1 MNNQAGKRLLS
12 LFLALA
18 LLLTLAPAALA
29 DEPGGGGEIPD
40 GEDPPAAVTYTLSGV
55 TVSPPSVT
63 MKVGE
68 TRDLSATFTLS
79 GSDGKTYTY
88 APGDPL
94 PDGCSVN
101 VTWEV
106 SNGRGDEVRVTPT
119 GSDYRTATMEALKVA
134 DTTQTEPLNVLVT
147 VTPTAGIAG
156 DAKTSTCTITINA
169 ADPTGLTVSPK
180 TLELSPLP
188 NAGNHQGQLLAS
200 VSPATASQAVTWTSS
215 NPSVA
220 TVAPDGES
228 RAIVT
233 GAAPGTT
240 TISAKSS
247 VVTMQASCSV
257 TVQGVVLEKE
267 SLEIRAGDRQNL
279 AYTLYGS
286 ELQTSGVNWTT
297 SDPAVVRVDSG
308 YVYGVGEGTATV
320 TVRVNGYSD
329 YYDTISITVKKS
341 TAAVITAS
349 AGTGSPLS
357 FASLSYQFQDRCSSV
372 LGQSLSFLSGL
383 SVPTNQG
390 TLYYRY
396 ADQSDTGAGVGTGE
410 RFYLYPGSGQMSLN
424 EITFVPKA
432 DFSGTAEISYTGYAS
447 GTSFFQGTIQ
457 VSVAAQQDV
466 SYSSDN
472 GAVVQMDA
480 NDFAVVCRRRTGREL
495 SYVTFSLPES
505 SAGKLYY
512 NYLSEQSPGTEVKAS
527 TQYKYSGSPS
537 LGNVYFVPAAGYN
550 GRVVIS
556 YTGWDT
562 NRESYQGVLV
572 IQVNAASDSGSVSY
586 SVSQGG
592 RVTLDD
598 SDFNSLC
605 RDLTGSTLD
614 YIRFTLPSSSQ
625 GTLYYSYTSS
635 SSERVSAS
643 KNYYRSSYPYLDQ
656 VSFLASDSF
665 TGTVSIPFTGCAV
678 SGAAFSGTLS
688 IRVGAQADAIAYR
701 VSAGESVDFQAGDFN
716 DVSLSATGSSLRY
729 VRFTL
734 PASSRGTLYYNYRN
748 GNYESKV
755 SASKNYYRSSSPYL
769 DQVTFVPAASFS
781 GTVSIP
787 FTGWSTSGKEFSGTV
802 EITVGAATVSSI
814 SYSTSYN
821 PVTFRVS
828 DFRDACSDKG
838 LGTLKTV
845 QFTGLPSASAGRLYS
860 SYNGFRSANSEAR
873 TSTAYSVSGTPELS
887 QVTFVPRVGYSG
899 VVVLSYTGTDT
910 KGKTFQGQVRITVT
924 PNAASSY
931 FTDVGY
937 SYSWAAASV
946 DFLYENGVVNGTGN
960 GIYSPDRAISRGSF
974 LAMVDRALD
983 LPHSSQRSFSDVP
996 ANSYYAD
1003 AIQSAYALGI
1013 VDGYGDG
1020 TFRPDAPVTRAA
1032 AMTMLYRAMSSM
1044 GWSVG
1049 TENPAF
1055 LSSYPDAASVPDYA
1069 KGPLSA
1075 MVQAGVINGTSA
1087 GTLAPNR
1094 TMTRAEMAV
1103 VLARAL
1109 TL

>member
-1 MNNQAGKRLLS
+1 MKHFIGRRLLS
-12 LFLALA
+12 LFLAFA
-18 LLLTLAPAALA
+18 LLLTLAPVALA
-29 DEPGGGGEIPD
+29 GESDGEGDTPD
-40 GEDPPAAVTYTLSGV
+40 GEDPAPLTYTLTGV

-68 TRDLSATFTLS
+68 TQTLTATVTLS
-79 GSDGKTYTY
+79 GSDGQTYSY
-88 APGDPL
+88 GPGASL
-94 PDGCSVN
+94 PEGCTLD
-101 VTWEV
+101 VTWTV
-106 SNGRGDEVRVTPT
+106 SNGRTSELQVEQTGTLTTTMSALAVADSQVTDPLTAKVTVRPT
-119 GSDYRTATMEALKVA
+119 GETLGE
-134 DTTQTEPLNVLVT
+134 
-147 VTPTAGIAG
+147 
-156 DAKTSTCTITINA
+156 AKTNECTVVINA

-180 TLELSPLP
+180 TLELSPLT
-188 NAGNHQGQLLAS
+188 NASNHQGSLQAS
-200 VSPATASQAVTWTSS
+200 VSPATASQAVTWSSS

-220 TVAPDGES
+220 SVASDGES

-233 GAAPGTT
+233 GVTPGTT
-240 TISAKSS
+240 TISAKSDT
-247 VVTMQASCSV
+247 VTMQASCSV
-257 TVQGVVLEKE
+257 TVEGVLLDKE
-267 SLEIRAGDRQNL
+267 TLEIRTGERQNL
-279 AYTLYGS
+279 AYTVYGS
-286 ELQTSGVNWTT
+286 KLQGSGVNWTS

-308 YVYGVGEGTATV
+308 YVYGVGKGTATV

-329 YYDTISITVKKS
+329 YYDTISITVKES
-341 TAAVITAS
+341 AAAVITAS

-357 FASLSYQFQDRCSSV
+357 FASLRSQLQDRCSSV
-372 LGQSLSFLSGL
+372 LGASLSYVSGL

-396 ADQSDTGAGVGTGE
+396 ASEGDTGAGVGTGE
-410 RFYLYPGSGQMSLN
+410 RFYVSPGSGQMALT

-466 SYSSDN
+466 TYTASN
-472 GAVVQMDA
+472 GAAVQMDA
-480 NDFAVVCRRRTGREL
+480 YDFAVVCRQRTSREL
-495 SYVTFSLPES
+495 SYVTFSLPDS
-505 SAGKLYY
+505 SAGTLYY
-512 NYLSEQSPGTEVKAS
+512 NYLSAQSPGTEVKTS
-527 TQYKYSGSPS
+527 TQYKYNGTPS
-537 LGNVYFVPAAGYN
+537 LGGVFFVPAAGYS

-562 NRESYQGVLV
+562 NRQSYQGTLV
-572 IQVNAASDSGSVSY
+572 IQVNAASDSGSISY
-586 SVSQGG
+586 SVVQGG

-598 SDFNSLC
+598 SDFNTLC

-625 GTLYYSYTSS
+625 GTLYYNYTSS

-665 TGTVSIPFTGCAV
+665 TGTVSIPFTGCAT

-716 DVSLSATGSSLRY
+716 DVSVSATGSTLRY

-734 PASSRGTLYYNYRN
+734 PASSRGTLYYNYRS
-748 GNYESKV
+748 GNYDSKV

-769 DQVTFVPAASFS
+769 DQVTFVPASGFS

-802 EITVGAATVSSI
+802 DITVGAAAVSTI
-814 SYSTSYN
+814 SYSTAYN

-828 DFRDACSDKG
+828 DFKNACTDKG

-845 QFTGLPSASAGRLYS
+845 QFSALPSSSAGHLYS
-860 SYNGFRSANSEAR
+860 SYGGFRSANSEVR
-873 TSTAYSVSGTPELS
+873 TSTAYSVTGTPELA

-910 KGKTFQGQVRITVT
+910 QGKTFQGQVRITVT
-924 PNAASSY
+924 PNTASSY

-937 SYSWAAASV
+937 SYSWAAPSV
-946 DFLYENGVVNGTGN
+946 DFLYENGVVNGTSSGV
-960 GIYSPDRAISRGSF
+960 YSPDRAISRGSF
-974 LAMVDRALD
+974 LAMVDRALN

-996 ANSYYAD
+996 ADSYYAE
-1003 AIQSAYALGI
+1003 AIQAAYALGI

-1032 AMTMLYRAMSSM
+1032 AMTMLYRAMGAM

-1049 TENPAF
+1049 YENPSL
-1055 LSSYPDAASVPDYA
+1055 LSSYPDGGSVPDYA

-1075 MVQAGVINGTSA
+1075 MIQAGVINGTSA